1 MDDNKPSEDEVVA
14 PVAAPD
20 ESPAAPI
27 RTGRGCLTQ
36 VFVAVVIGAAAYGGY
51 LFYEGYQS
59 KEALVAHKQQVRTEL
74 TPVVKRMSE
83 VAQSQTQP
91 YDIDKTVRV
100 IHEIDAAIKRSK
112 DLKGYMAELGKQD
125 YRGVA
130 PEVLS
135 ARAELLE
142 IILKVYESQMALEDQ
157 QAAWELTS
165 EVLLT
170 VLSAVNVNT
179 GSGGL
184 PGALLT
190 GQFSVSQEKLEQALD
205 ETKAR
210 HEQRRQ
216 LQIALREVDQQ
227 LLKATLKY
235 SKTYYKYL
243 EEWDRLCIY
252 RDRAYLAMY
261 NQDWEQALAAADE
274 AIKLSPSETE
284 AHLIKAAALI
294 ELGQGPEALVQAD
307 GAASARQVLK
317 DYIDAH
323 PDRTAPAFLLLG
335 ILEAKSGQRSAATLA
350 LQQAATYYPKQA
362 QLLQDMLNP
371 YKMREFLR
379 KSREGGLILEQ
390 YKSTMLGAGY
400 FSPDLQ
406 MARLRFDEGDF
417 EGGRQKVLDHFSRR
431 RAQGQWDFIISDVV
445 FCERFLGVHWRRLF
459 PEEPYLDLKVEP
471 SLLGSSLSVS
481 VFNRSDRA
489 LRNATLILALRMTDM
504 HREDYQTL
512 SAERTVPAILPNDE
526 ADFGDIEVKLK
537 LFGQEKTTGDIVQ
550 HRAILVTDEAISW
563 VDTDQFKL
571 AAMKELRQQRW
582 YQDARK
588 REQVANQSWLEA
600 LGQKPAEFEQQLI
613 NQSSLKIVHELGRD
627 SVNIE
632 VPAPLALLRP
642 FFTLKRGDKSFSP
655 ELNVLDAK
663 HIKLTFKG
671 VENFEA
677 KDLKALPLELHIDG
691 LFGGYKLQW
700 QQGQKL
706 PTLTQ

>member
-1 MDDNKPSEDEVVA
+1 MDDKTPQASDVE
-14 PVAAPD
+14 VAATPTG
-20 ESPAAPI
+20 PL

-36 VFVAVVIGAAAYGGY
+36 VFIAVVIGAALYGAY

-74 TPVVKRMSE
+74 KPVVTRMSE
-83 VAQSQTQP
+83 VAQTQTQP

-100 IHEIDAAIKRSK
+100 IHEIDEAIKRSK

-142 IILKVYESQMALEDQ
+142 IILKIYERQMALEDQ

-170 VLSAVNVNT
+170 VLSTVNVNT

-216 LQIALREVDQQ
+216 LQVALREVDQQ
-227 LLKATLKY
+227 LLQATLKY

-294 ELGQGPEALVQAD
+294 ELGQRPEALAQ
-307 GAASARQVLK
+307 GAGSARQVLK
-317 DYIDAH
+317 DYIEAH

-335 ILEAKSGQRSAATLA
+335 ILEAKTGQRSAATLA

-431 RAQGQWDFIISDVV
+431 RAQGQWDFIISDVI

-459 PEEPYLDLKVEP
+459 PEEPYLDLKIEP
-471 SLLGSSLSVS
+471 SLIGSSLSVS
-481 VFNRSDRA
+481 VSNRSDRA

-526 ADFGDIEVKLK
+526 ADFGDIKVKLK

-563 VDTDQFKL
+563 VDTDEFKL

-588 REQVANQSWLEA
+588 REQAASSSWLEA
-600 LGQKPAEFEQQLI
+600 IGQKPAEFEQQLV

-642 FFTLKRGDKSFSP
+642 FFTLKRGDKTFRP

-677 KDLKALPLELHIDG
+677 KDFKALPLELHIDG

-700 QQGQKL
+700 QPGQKL